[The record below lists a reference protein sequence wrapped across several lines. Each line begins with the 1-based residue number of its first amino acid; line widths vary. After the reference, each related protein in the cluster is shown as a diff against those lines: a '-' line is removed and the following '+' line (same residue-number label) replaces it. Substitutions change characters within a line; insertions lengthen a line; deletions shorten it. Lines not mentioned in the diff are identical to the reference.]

1 MEKIVTENG
10 LLIGLPSDKDLA
22 QDQPKAE
29 KPAAKKKAAKKSKE

>member
-1 MEKIVTENG
+1 MEKIITENG

-29 KPAAKKKAAKKSKE
+29 KPAKKKAAKKSKE